1 MILSR
6 KQRRRLLYLSQLMDV
21 VEPETEYLPICATPA
36 RIVRNATY
44 EEEPNDGTK

>member
-6 KQRRRLLYLSQLMDV
+6 TQRRRLLYLSQLMDV
-21 VEPETEYLPICATPA
+21 VEPGTEYLPVCVTPV

-44 EEEPNDGTK
+44 